1 VAERDRL
8 IQGYAQAL
16 FAVAEAEGSLEDVE
30 DELFRFGK
38 IVESQPELRESLTNP
53 GLPADRKKGVVRELL
68 GNKASPQTVSL
79 VGFVVDQGRGKDIAK
94 ITDALAELAASRRH
108 RAVAEVRTAVPLD
121 ATRKKRLV
129 KALSDA
135 TGREVEVKTVVDPTV
150 IGGVVVRVGDHVYD
164 GTIRRK
170 LEMAREQLSRT
181 R

>member
-16 FAVAEAEGSLEDVE
+16 FAVAEAEGSLDDVG

-38 IVESQPELRESLTNP
+38 IVESQPELRDSLTDP

-68 GNKASPQTVSL
+68 GNRASPQTVSL

-108 RAVAEVRTAVPLD
+108 RAVAEVRTAIPLD

-135 TGREVEVKTVVDPTV
+135 SGREVEVKTVVDPTV

>member
-1 VAERDRL
+1 M

-16 FAVAEAEGSLEDVE
+16 FSVAEAEGNLEDVE

-38 IVESQPELRESLTNP
+38 IVESQPELREPLTDP
-53 GLPADRKKGVVRELL
+53 GLPADRKKAVVRELL
-68 GNKASPQTVSL
+68 GNKASSQTLSL
-79 VGFVVDQGRGKDIAK
+79 VGFVVDQGRGKDIVK